1 MKKLILILFTS
12 VLLVSCNSESKEKTS
27 TNVDPMSGFMVGNDS
42 KSDAMLQFTKAYEDN
57 NIATVKSIFTEDA
70 VFNVNDTKLTFE
82 EVNAGFS
89 AGHDF
94 FDNIKHSDFDVSTMY
109 YNDGNVFTNY
119 WYTWTA
125 TSKKTGNELTLKGY
139 CWFKWE
145 NDKVVEVYNAFDPT
159 AYNAEMS
166 N

>member
-82 EVNAGFS
+82 EVKAGFS
-89 AGHDF
+89 AGHDLF
-94 FDNIKHSDFDVSTMY
+94 IKSV
-109 YNDGNVFTNY
+109 
-119 WYTWTA
+119 
-125 TSKKTGNELTLKGY
+125 
-139 CWFKWE
+139 
-145 NDKVVEVYNAFDPT
+145 
-159 AYNAEMS
+159 
-166 N
+166 